1 MVTAIYVLATK
12 VSLID
17 SNGKRL
23 LTYKWTS
30 IALSIFSMM
39 AVSAQLEITRLHNT
53 HHTAKP

>member
-12 VSLID
+12 VSLKD

-30 IALSIFSMM
+30 IALSIFSGSFGTIRNHE
-39 AVSAQLEITRLHNT
+39 ASQYSSHC
-53 HHTAKP
+53 